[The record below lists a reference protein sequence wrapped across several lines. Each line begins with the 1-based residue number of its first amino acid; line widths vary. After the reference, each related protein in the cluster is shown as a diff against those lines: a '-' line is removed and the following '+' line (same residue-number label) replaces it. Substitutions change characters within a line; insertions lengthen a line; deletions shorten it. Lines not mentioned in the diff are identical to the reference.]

1 VIWTL
6 PWMLVAFFP
15 VPVAQAAPLETAPCR
30 AALDLLAQEEDAAI
44 ARRSGLAPNA
54 KAVPSRLRQLQRD
67 AARVCLG
74 ESTAGE
80 PPGAALPPRLTPFPG
95 GRASAVSPP
104 GTIMPDGVAAAASKP
119 PAAAVQQ
126 RPLVTISHCDPQ
138 GCWAS
143 DGTRVQIQGSLLIGP
158 RGYCT
163 RAGAVLS
170 CP

>member
-80 PPGAALPPRLTPFPG
+80 PGTARPPRLTPFPG

-104 GTIMPDGVAAAASKP
+104 GTVMPDGVAAPASKP

-126 RPLVTISHCDPQ
+126 RPLVTISQCDPQ

-143 DGTRVQIQGSLLIGP
+143 DGTRVQSQGNLLIGP